1 MADARPCLLVVED
14 GDEYRANFSRLFGES
29 VTLKQVRTGA
39 AARAVLKQDPDVD
52 LLVLDLRFDRIPR
65 EDLLGDHPAATQ
77 QMGGDSERGWKYLED
92 HQGLFILKALRDAGL
107 QRFPTLLLRDFTH
120 SRAQFRRLQ
129 EQYGDLHFLP
139 ETAGADEIRK
149 LVFRLT
155 GREIPPG

>member
-1 MADARPCLLVVED
+1 MADSPPTLLIVED

-29 VTLKQVRTGA
+29 ATLKQVRTGA

-65 EDLLGDHPAATQ
+65 EDLVGDHEAATR
-77 QMGGDSERGWKYLED
+77 QMGGDAERAWRYLED
-92 HQGLFILKALRDAGL
+92 HQGLFILRVLRDAGL
-107 QRFPTLLLRDFTH
+107 QRFPVLLLRDFTH
-120 SRAQFRRLQ
+120 NRAHLRRLQ
-129 EQYGDLHFLP
+129 EQYGDLHYLP

-155 GREIPPG
+155 GRATTGT